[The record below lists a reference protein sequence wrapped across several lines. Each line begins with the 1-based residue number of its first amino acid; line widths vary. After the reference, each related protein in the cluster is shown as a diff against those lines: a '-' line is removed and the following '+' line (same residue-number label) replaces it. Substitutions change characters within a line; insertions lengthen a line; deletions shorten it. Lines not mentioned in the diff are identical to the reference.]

1 MNFQFTSQQIQG
13 FLNVIYIIF
22 VVDFHRNPGIR
33 QDLDEGLETSPMHQK
48 MFCLDGV
55 ALKAG
60 KLFSL
65 VEILVFIPANGLK
78 MVHPKI

>member
-1 MNFQFTSQQIQG
+1 
-13 FLNVIYIIF
+13 
-22 VVDFHRNPGIR
+22 
-33 QDLDEGLETSPMHQK
+33 

-55 ALKAG
+55 ALKTG

-78 MVHPKI
+78 MVHSKIVNFDIISTLVIKMCKRYVYGLGDGVAGEIVNI